1 MRRPLLHVAVAVL
14 LVLAGCSV
22 LADDPVREPAA
33 VDRLNATQDRV
44 DDVSSYRY
52 NMTVNASS
60 SGSSRRIDGHGV
72 GAVNVTTKRKVIN
85 ASLDGT
91 RAVTYIDN
99 RTAYTECQF
108 PGTGWGRQSLSA
120 ESGWT
125 ELTVLG
131 RQLALLSTGDLY
143 HNGTERIDGQEVV
156 HLSGRPTDDALS
168 GDDGSSSV
176 SVFDSSKADEVTV
189 HLWVDA
195 ETNRPVRTD
204 LRVVSRA
211 NDETATATLAVR
223 YRGYGDPVRISIPE
237 EARDPFYDTG
247 CPGS

>member
-1 MRRPLLHVAVAVL
+1 MRRPLLSLAAVALV
-14 LVLAGCSV
+14 VLAGCSV

-44 DDVSSYRY
+44 DDLSSYRY

-60 SGSSRRIDGHGV
+60 TGSSRHIDGHGV
-72 GAVNVTTKRKVIN
+72 GAANVTAKRHVIN
-85 ASLDGT
+85 ASIDGT
-91 RAVTYIDN
+91 KALTYLDN

-108 PGTGWGRQSLSA
+108 PGADWGRQNLSA
-120 ESGWT
+120 ETDWT
-125 ELTVLG
+125 ELTPLG
-131 RQLALLSTGDLY
+131 RQLELLSTGDLY
-143 HNGTERIDGQEVV
+143 HNGTERIDGQAVV

-168 GDDGSSSV
+168 GNDGSSSV

-195 ETNRPVRTD
+195 STNRPVRTD

-223 YRGYGDPVRISIPE
+223 YRGYGDPVRISIPK
-237 EARDPFYDTG
+237 EARDPFYDNG